1 MALPHNMVLMAVRAM
16 VRLKA
21 LAMALMATLAMAIK
35 VTQATALMVTMATAH
50 MATLA
55 TAHMATLATAHMA
68 TLAMAI
74 KVMQATALTVILVM
88 ALVTNRAMVKATVDN
103 MAPSLRH
110 MDTANHTVPTPLTAT
125 GIQAIN
131 NTAME
136 LVGVPVSVLVAM
148 AMVQQVSVPKALLLK
163 TSVLQS

>member
-55 TAHMATLATAHMA
+55 TAHMATLA
-68 TLAMAI
+68 MAI

-103 MAPSLRH
+103 MAPTLRH

-136 LVGVPVSVLVAM
+136 LVGVPVSVQVAM